1 MQKKKRIQYITQLI
15 NTSPFKFSFINRT
28 SCHDLSLKYTIYI
41 YIYILFY
48 KIILYLKANEWYFPF
63 WFLGGGRGI
72 GRECL
77 VFDCVKDYFVNVD
90 NFLAYK
96 N

>member
-41 YIYILFY
+41 YIYTYYFT
-48 KIILYLKANEWYFPF
+48 KLYFTLRQMNGISHFDF
-63 WFLGGGRGI
+63 WG
-72 GRECL
+72 EEEE
-77 VFDCVKDYFVNVD
+77 
-90 NFLAYK
+90 
-96 N
+96 